1 MDETSMIQI
10 EVTRVVGLRV
20 EVESAAVIEMRI
32 QYRDLASRIFRG
44 SGSPEGDLKA
54 MYRRHC
60 SIDLTCQ
67 ADVVVVD
74 FRFPLACCVREQGAT
89 AAKIVV
95 SIG

>member
-1 MDETSMIQI
+1 MK
-10 EVTRVVGLRV
+10 R
-20 EVESAAVIEMRI
+20 RI
-32 QYRDLASRIFRG
+32 NTERPGQQNLSSSRL
-44 SGSPEGDLKA
+44 PEGDLKA

-67 ADVVVVD
+67 AYVVD
-74 FRFPLACCVREQGAT
+74 FRFPLACCVREQGLT